1 MINNNVVSLDDV
13 AEVIERHMAAA
24 SEPTSYLTLEQAQQQ
39 PYVVITEQPASRAL
53 RFRYQCEGRY
63 PGTLVGVNSTA
74 ENKTYPT
81 IKVMHHQGKAAV
93 VVSCVTKDQPY
104 RVHPHNLVGKEG
116 CKKGICTQYLK
127 PDMTCSFTS
136 LGIQCVKRR
145 DVEQNLAD
153 RESIRVDPFQNGF
166 DHKDQAG
173 SIDLNAVRLCFQVFL
188 EGSTPGKYTVPLH
201 PVVSEIIYDRK
212 AMSDLTITKLSHTC
226 APVSGGLEMILL
238 CDKVAKDDIEV
249 WFEEEREGLTV
260 WKERAEILPNGV
272 HKQVAIC
279 FRTPRYREPPAEHPV
294 DVHLLLRRPSDGAL
308 SEPRAFTLHPNER
321 DPEAIDR
328 KKRKIGEGYLDRYF
342 QENPMLAVAAAP
354 LASVPRTMKQ
364 AVRAQARPERGEAF
378 LFLFFILFLCP
389 QQQQQQLVHN
399 AGVATATMTQLT
411 PMNPHYRDGSSAS
424 RGYEPEPE
432 VVETAEKFNSL
443 DLGLDPN
450 DIGLNS
456 SDLNMNISD
465 LASTQNISL
474 VNLSAS
480 LFDSGNNIAGDGGMM
495 EDGRGLL
502 NDLGGGGASSSRAF
516 KTEPS

>member
-354 LASVPRTMKQ
+354 LVSVPRTMKQ

-378 LFLFFILFLCP
+378 IFLFSSFFFVPSCP
-389 QQQQQQLVHN
+389 KYPSSVFR
-399 AGVATATMTQLT
+399 T
-411 PMNPHYRDGSSAS
+411 PRWFPFELL
-424 RGYEPEPE
+424 GYEPEPE

>member
-1 MINNNVVSLDDV
+1 
-13 AEVIERHMAAA
+13 MAAA
-24 SEPTSYLTLEQAQQQ
+24 SEPTSYLTLEQAQQ

-81 IKVMHHQGKAAV
+81 IKVMNHQGKAAV

-249 WFEEEREGLTV
+249 WFEEEREGLVV
-260 WKERAEILPNGV
+260 WKDRAEILPNGV

-279 FRTPRYREPPAEHPV
+279 FRTPRYRDPPSEHPV

-342 QENPMLAVAAAP
+342 QENPMLAVAAVTAMQQQQHQQQSP
-354 LASVPRTMKQ
+354 Q
-364 AVRAQARPERGEAF
+364 HQQQ
-378 LFLFFILFLCP
+378 

-399 AGVATATMTQLT
+399 PGVATATMTQLT
-411 PMNPHYRDGSSAS
+411 PMNPHYRDRAPS
-424 RGYEPEPE
+424 GYEPEPE

-465 LASTQNISL
+465 LASAQNISL

-480 LFDSGNNIAGDGGMM
+480 LFDSGNNIGGDGGMM

-502 NDLGGGGASSSRAF
+502 NDLGGGTSSSRAF